1 MTHVS
6 LYHECCQI
14 KLTKIKFAAYCG
26 NLLFC
31 FFFTILKSVLPWVL
45 KVKSTENW
53 QILLFYQNDSK
64 IGKNDLHIFKI

>member
-6 LYHECCQI
+6 LYQECCQI
-14 KLTKIKFAAYCG
+14 KLTKIKFAANCG

-31 FFFTILKSVLPWVL
+31 FVHYLEINLPWVL
-45 KVKSTENW
+45 KVKSTENLP
-53 QILLFYQNDSK
+53 ILLFYQNDSK

>member
-6 LYHECCQI
+6 LYQECCQI
-14 KLTKIKFAAYCG
+14 KLTKIKFAANCG

-31 FFFTILKSVLPWVL
+31 FVHYFEINFTLGTQSK
-45 KVKSTENW
+45 KHRKFA
-53 QILLFYQNDSK
+53 ILLFYQNYSK